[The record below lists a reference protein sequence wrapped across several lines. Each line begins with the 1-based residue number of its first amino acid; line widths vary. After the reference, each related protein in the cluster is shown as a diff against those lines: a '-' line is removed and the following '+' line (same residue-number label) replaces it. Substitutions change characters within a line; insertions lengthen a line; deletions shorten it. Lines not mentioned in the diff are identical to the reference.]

1 MSNPD
6 RHSWVPENDDADVSV
21 RVGRIAFSKTYPKTY
36 PESDVDRLIERIYDL
51 ECRVWKLEN
60 AKETS

>member
-6 RHSWVPENDDADVSV
+6 RHSWVPEDDDADVSV
-21 RVGRIAFSKTYPKTY
+21 HVGRIAFSKTY